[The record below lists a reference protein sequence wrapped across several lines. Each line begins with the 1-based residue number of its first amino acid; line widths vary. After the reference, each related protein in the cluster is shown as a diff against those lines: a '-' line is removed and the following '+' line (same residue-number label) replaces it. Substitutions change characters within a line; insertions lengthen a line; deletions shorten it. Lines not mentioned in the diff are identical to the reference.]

1 MSRLVSS
8 RLRALLGRSL
18 EAAVVGITAGLALL
32 VVVGVISRKAGA
44 SLVWYDEVAAILLA
58 WLTYY
63 GAALAALHRAHLG
76 FPNLVRLAPRGRAAR
91 AHDPKGTRGR
101 GVLRA
106 SCLEGAGPDLCTRG
120 HVPRQPAVALS
131 ADRLLGHPDRGSAL
145 HRGRDCGCRRNL
157 EAGRARMTLFWILL
171 GLLALVLSDVPIA
184 IALGLA
190 SVAAMAAETGLRDI
204 PNVPLTLFDGAVK
217 FSLIAVPLFILAG
230 AIMNASGI
238 SRRLI
243 ALTSALIGFVRGGL
257 AMVTIGTSLFFAEIS
272 GSAVAD
278 VAALGSVLIPS
289 MKRSGYSKEFAA
301 AVTSSASTLAVI
313 IPPSIPM
320 ILYAVMAGS
329 SVVELFVAGI
339 VPGVLGG
346 LLMMVVAYRTAIRRG
361 FPADMAFA
369 WRRVAVS
376 FREAAWA
383 LLLPVIILGGIF
395 SGWVTATEG
404 AGLAV
409 VAAAAIGGLVYR
421 ELDWSLLRKAT
432 IEGGIQTAVVMLL
445 VSTSALLGEYLTS
458 MQVPQQF
465 AEQLLAFTDS
475 RWAILALLNLFFLLV
490 GLFLH
495 SAAAIILVVPIVMP
509 LVQQAGIDPVHFG
522 LVVTLNL
529 GIGQQT
535 PPVASVLLTACSI
548 AKAGIWDVSRVNVVF
563 IGVLLFVLLLVTY
576 LPVIPMAL
584 VELFYR

>member
-1 MSRLVSS
+1 
-8 RLRALLGRSL
+8 
-18 EAAVVGITAGLALL
+18 
-32 VVVGVISRKAGA
+32 
-44 SLVWYDEVAAILLA
+44 
-58 WLTYY
+58 
-63 GAALAALHRAHLG
+63 
-76 FPNLVRLAPRGRAAR
+76 
-91 AHDPKGTRGR
+91 
-101 GVLRA
+101 
-106 SCLEGAGPDLCTRG
+106 
-120 HVPRQPAVALS
+120 
-131 ADRLLGHPDRGSAL
+131 
-145 HRGRDCGCRRNL
+145 
-157 EAGRARMTLFWILL
+157 MTLFWVLL
-171 GLLALVLSDVPIA
+171 GLLALVLVDVPVA
-184 IALGLA
+184 VALGLA
-190 SVAAMAAETGLRDI
+190 SVAAMALETGLRDL

-238 SRRLI
+238 SQRLI

-289 MKRSGYSKEFAA
+289 MKKSGYTKEFAA

-320 ILYAVMAGS
+320 ILYAVMAGA
-329 SVVELFVAGI
+329 SVVELFVAGVI
-339 VPGVLGG
+339 PGLLGG
-346 LLMMVVAYRTAIRRG
+346 MLLMLAAYRIAVRRG
-361 FPADMAFA
+361 FPAAGAFQ
-369 WRRVAVS
+369 WRKVRKA

-409 VAAAAIGGLVYR
+409 LAAAAIGGLVYR
-421 ELDWSLLRKAT
+421 ELDWRVLHKAMV
-432 IEGGIQTAVVMLL
+432 EGAIQTAVVMLL
-445 VSTSALLGEYLTS
+445 VSTSALLGEYLTA
-458 MQVPQQF
+458 MQVPQHF

-475 RWAILALLNLFFLLV
+475 RWAILALLNLFFLMI

-509 LVQQAGIDPVHFG
+509 LVHQAGIDPVHFG
-522 LVVTLNL
+522 LVLTLNL
-529 GIGQQT
+529 GVGQQT

-548 AKAGIWDVSRVNVVF
+548 AKAQIWDVSRVNAAFV
-563 IGVLLFVLLLVTY
+563 GVLLLVLLLVTY
-576 LPVIPMAL
+576 LPVIPMSL
-584 VELFYR
+584 VDLFYR

>member
-1 MSRLVSS
+1 
-8 RLRALLGRSL
+8 
-18 EAAVVGITAGLALL
+18 
-32 VVVGVISRKAGA
+32 
-44 SLVWYDEVAAILLA
+44 
-58 WLTYY
+58 
-63 GAALAALHRAHLG
+63 
-76 FPNLVRLAPRGRAAR
+76 
-91 AHDPKGTRGR
+91 
-101 GVLRA
+101 
-106 SCLEGAGPDLCTRG
+106 
-120 HVPRQPAVALS
+120 
-131 ADRLLGHPDRGSAL
+131 
-145 HRGRDCGCRRNL
+145 
-157 EAGRARMTLFWILL
+157 MTLLWVLV
-171 GLLALVLSDVPIA
+171 GLLALVLVDVPIA
-184 IALGLA
+184 VALGLA
-190 SVAAMAAETGLRDI
+190 AVGAMALETGLRDI

-243 ALTSALIGFVRGGL
+243 ALTSSLIGFVRGGL

-289 MKRSGYSKEFAA
+289 MKKSGYTKEFAA

-320 ILYAVMAGS
+320 ILYAVMAGA

-339 VPGVLGG
+339 IPGLLGG
-346 LLMMVVAYRTAIRRG
+346 LLLMAAAYRVAVRRG
-361 FPADMAFA
+361 FPADTAFA
-369 WRRVAVS
+369 WRKVRQS
-376 FREAAWA
+376 FREAVWA
-383 LLLPVIILGGIF
+383 LVLPVIILGGIF

-421 ELDWSLLRKAT
+421 ELDWRLLRKAT
-432 IEGGIQTAVVMLL
+432 VEGATQTAVVMLL
-445 VSTSALLGEYLTS
+445 VSTSALLGEYLTAA
-458 MQVPQQF
+458 QVPQQF
-465 AEQLLAFTDS
+465 AEQLLAFTQS
-475 RWAILALLNLFFLLV
+475 KWAILALLNVFFLLI

-509 LVQQAGIDPVHFG
+509 LVHQTGIDPVHFG

-548 AKAGIWDVSRVNVVF
+548 AKAQVWDVSRANAIFV
-563 IGVLLFVLLLVTY
+563 GVLLVVLLLVTY
-576 LPVIPMAL
+576 LPVIPMSL
-584 VELFYR
+584 VELLYR